1 MSKSTPQN
9 THLGLLA
16 DVSEVVALLAGSTDL
31 EGFLQRTVVMVAEHL
46 QADVCSIYLYNDA
59 TKLLTMRATVG
70 LSDAAVGQINLS
82 PGEGLV
88 GRALKELRPIL
99 DSKASTNPDYKY
111 FPNVGE
117 EPYDSFLAVP
127 IQRGIEKVGVLV
139 VQRERSD
146 GFSEEEV
153 MAMRTI
159 TSQLATAV
167 ENARVLLQ
175 VSQSGRI
182 DAEADPTK
190 AFFVKGEPAC
200 PGHASGASIRFGR
213 RTTGPVLAY
222 SLENGAGESGRPELD
237 AAIETTLEQLESL
250 QARLGAKLPEVA
262 SLIFDAH
269 LMMLKDRAFIEQM
282 YGLIDK
288 GGSAV
293 EAVAQAAMGYID
305 IFKASKHDYMREK
318 AKDVEDVASRVL
330 SNLGAVPEEQHTN
343 WEAKVVIAGDLLPS
357 DVLEMTL
364 GEVAAIILVGGGI
377 TSHISFLVRSLNIP
391 MVIVRSSELLDVAD
405 GTPILMD
412 ADVGNVYVNPQDEI
426 IAKYQEREL
435 VQRTVDRR
443 KASMLDR
450 TVTKDGQRITLLAN
464 INLLSELTLAE
475 ELKAEGVGLYRT
487 EFPFLVR
494 QSIPT
499 EEEQV
504 LVYSRLLARMRDKPV
519 TIRTLDVGGDKI
531 LSYFDDAGEA
541 NPALGLRSIRFLLQ
555 HRDILEQQLCAI
567 LRAGST
573 RPLRIMFPMISSLDE
588 FIEARDCLLACR
600 QSVIAKVGEELP
612 MPEIGMMVEL
622 PAVLPMI
629 DDFAHEADFFSIG
642 TNDFIQ
648 YMLAVDRTNN
658 RVAQHFCP
666 HHPAVLRGLK
676 QIADAAIAAD
686 IDVSVCGEMA
696 HDLRFLPFLLGIGIR
711 QLSVDPHFLPDLQA
725 AIGEMSVADAA
736 GYAQRLLA
744 LNTVAGVEAILCRSE
759 DI

>member
-504 LVYSRLLARMRDKPV
+504 LVYSRLLARMPDKPV

>member
-1 MSKSTPQN
+1 MSKNSPQN
-9 THLGLLA
+9 AHLGLLA

-31 EGFLQRTVVMVAEHL
+31 EGFLHRTVAMVSTHL
-46 QADVCSIYLYNDA
+46 AADVCSIYLYNDA
-59 TKLLTMRATVG
+59 TKLLTLRATVG
-70 LSDAAVGQINLS
+70 LADSAVGQINLS

-88 GRALKELRPIL
+88 GRALKELRPVL

-111 FPNVGE
+111 FPEAGE

-139 VQRERSD
+139 VQRERQD

-182 DAEADPTK
+182 DAEADPMK
-190 AFFVKGEPAC
+190 SFFVKGEPAC
-200 PGHASGASIRFGR
+200 PGHASGAAIRFGR
-213 RTTGPVLAY
+213 RSSGSGLNYSETGAPV
-222 SLENGAGESGRPELD
+222 AGGRPELD
-237 AAIETTLEQLESL
+237 VAIETTVAQLEDL
-250 QARLGAKLPEVA
+250 QQRLGAKLPEVA

-282 YGLIDK
+282 YGLIEE
-288 GGSAV
+288 GHSAV
-293 EAVAQAAMGYID
+293 KAVAQAANGYID
-305 IFKASKHDYMREK
+305 IFEASKHDYMREK
-318 AKDVEDVASRVL
+318 AKDVEDVASRLL

-343 WEAKVVIAGDLLPS
+343 WEGRVVIAVDLLPS

-364 GEVAAIILVGGGI
+364 GEVAAIVLVGGGI

-391 MVIVRSSELLDVAD
+391 MVIVQSSELLDVAD
-405 GTPILMD
+405 DTPMLMD
-412 ADVGNVYVNPQDEI
+412 ADIGNIYVNPQAEI
-426 IAKYQEREL
+426 ITKYREREL

-443 KASMLDR
+443 KASMLDK
-450 TVTKDGQRITLLAN
+450 TVTKDGRRITLLAN

-504 LVYSRLLARMRDKPV
+504 VVYSRLLARMPEKSV

-531 LSYFDDAGEA
+531 LSYFDGAGEA
-541 NPALGLRSIRFLLQ
+541 NPALGLRSIRFLLR
-555 HRDILEQQLCAI
+555 HRDIFEQQLCAI
-567 LRAGST
+567 LRAGGT

-588 FIEARDCLLACR
+588 FREARACLLACR
-600 QSVIAKVGEELP
+600 ESVIAKVGEELP
-612 MPEIGMMVEL
+612 MPQIGMMVEL

-629 DDFAHEADFFSIG
+629 DDFAREADFFSIG

-658 RVAQHFCP
+658 RVAAHFCP
-666 HHPAVLRGLK
+666 HHPAVLRGLD
-676 QIADAAIAAD
+676 QIATAAIAAD
-686 IDVSVCGEMA
+686 IEVAVCGEMA
-696 HDLRFLPFLLGIGIR
+696 HDLRFLPFLLGIGIT

-725 AIGEMSVADAA
+725 AIGEMSVADAT

-744 LNTVAGVEAILCRSE
+744 QNTVAGVDAILCRSE

>member
-1 MSKSTPQN
+1 MSKSSLQN
-9 THLGLLA
+9 AHLGLLA

-31 EGFLQRTVVMVAEHL
+31 QGFLQRTVVMVAEHL
-46 QADVCSIYLYNDA
+46 HADVCSVYLYNDT
-59 TKLLTMRATVG
+59 TKLLSLHATVG
-70 LSDAAVGQINLS
+70 LDTAAVGRIDLQL
-82 PGEGLV
+82 GEGLV

-99 DSKASTNPDYKY
+99 DAKASTNPDYRY
-111 FPNVGE
+111 FPEVGE
-117 EPYDSFLAVP
+117 EPYDAFLAMP

-139 VQRERSD
+139 VQRESAD
-146 GFSEEEV
+146 GFSDEEV
-153 MAMRTI
+153 MVMRTI
-159 TSQLATAV
+159 TSQLATAI

-182 DAEADPTK
+182 DAEPDPLES
-190 AFFVKGEPAC
+190 FFVKGEPAC
-200 PGHASGASIRFGR
+200 PGHASGDALLFGHDASERLISH
-213 RTTGPVLAY
+213 
-222 SLENGAGESGRPELD
+222 SLEDKLSETGRPELD
-237 AAIETTLEQLESL
+237 QAVDATVAQLESL
-250 QARLGAKLPEVA
+250 QQRLGAKLPEVA

-282 YGLIDK
+282 YELIAK
-288 GGSAV
+288 GSSAV
-293 EAVAQAAMGYID
+293 SAVARIAGNYID
-305 IFKASKHDYMREK
+305 IFEASKHDYMREK
-318 AKDVEDVASRVL
+318 SKDVEDVASRL
-330 SNLGAVPEEQHTN
+330 LANLGVEPVEQQTD
-343 WEAKVVIAGDLLPS
+343 WASRIVIAGDLLPS

-364 GEVAAIILVGGGI
+364 GDVAAIILVGGGI

-412 ADVGNVYVNPQDEI
+412 ADIGNVYVNPGDEVI
-426 IAKYQEREL
+426 TKYREREL

-443 KASMLDR
+443 KAAMLDQ
-450 TVTKDGQRITLLAN
+450 TVTKDGQRIKLLAN

-504 LVYSRLLARMRDKPV
+504 VVYSKLLARMPDKEV
-519 TIRTLDVGGDKI
+519 TIRTLDVGGDKV
-531 LSYFDDAGEA
+531 LAYFDDAGEA
-541 NPALGLRSIRFLLQ
+541 NPALGLRSIRFLLR

-567 LRAGST
+567 LRAGAS

-600 QSVIAKVGEELP
+600 KDVISKMEQDIP
-612 MPEIGMMVEL
+612 MPDIGMMVEL

-629 DDFAHEADFFSIG
+629 DEFAKEADFFSIG

-658 RVAQHFCP
+658 RVAEHFCP

-676 QIADAAIAAD
+676 QIAAAGIKAG

-696 HDLRFLPFLLGIGIR
+696 HDLRFLPFLLGIGIT

-725 AIGEMSVADAA
+725 AIGEMSVADAT
-736 GYAQRLLA
+736 GYARRLLA
-744 LNTVAGVEAILCRSE
+744 QSTIRGVDNILCRSE